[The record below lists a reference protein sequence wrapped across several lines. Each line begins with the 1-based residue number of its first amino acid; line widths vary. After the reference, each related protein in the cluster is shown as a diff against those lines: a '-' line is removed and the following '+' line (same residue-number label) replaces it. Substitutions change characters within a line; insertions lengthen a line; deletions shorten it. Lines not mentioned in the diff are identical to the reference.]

1 MKATSLHNPCP
12 ARRDDPDER
21 LAITPNGGS
30 RLNVHSKLVVAVGG
44 RTSWTYLLVGA
55 DVELVA

>member
-1 MKATSLHNPCP
+1 MRPPSTF
-12 ARRDDPDER
+12 
-21 LAITPNGGS
+21 
-30 RLNVHSKLVVAVGG
+30 HSKLVVAVGG